1 MIEGKYNRL
10 TNLIRDLSLSFA
22 PSGFENEAADKIIS
36 FAEKYADDVFRADN
50 GSVIAKIAS
59 RSQRKEKKNPVVLI
73 SHMDEECFM
82 VKEIDDDGYIKI
94 SPLTLKNPK
103 VLAAKNVTLGSN
115 LRRVNGYFG
124 IKPVHLGGAVGFD
137 SLYIDIGSKNK
148 AESDSL
154 VQPGDYAVFRSD
166 FVKFG
171 NKNDYFK
178 GKALS
183 RSAGCSVLCNV
194 MQTLTDNDELSFDV
208 YFIFASRYELNC
220 SSAMPALRII
230 EKKYGIIPDHAVI
243 VSGINS
249 ETVGEL
255 FIPSMYGGSL
265 FDRNLNEKLNTCSA
279 AKTSLIFA
287 EKQNEAAA
295 DHGILGSGSGI
306 KCSALC
312 IPVKYMHT
320 PANVILRKD
329 VTNAIDLILNLL
341 LRIL

>member
-1 MIEGKYNRL
+1 MIERKYNGL
-10 TNLIRDLSLSFA
+10 SNLIRDLSLSFA

-50 GSVIAKIAS
+50 GSVIAKISS
-59 RSQRKEKKNPVVLI
+59 RNQKKEKKPPVVLI
-73 SHMDEECFM
+73 SHMDEEGFM

-103 VLAAKNVTLGSN
+103 VLAAKNVTLGSD

-124 IKPVHLGGAVGFD
+124 IKPVHLGGTIGFD
-137 SLYIDIGSKNK
+137 SLYIDIGAKNK
-148 AESDSL
+148 AEADSL
-154 VQPGDYAVFRSD
+154 VRPGDYAVFRSD
-166 FVKFG
+166 FVRFG
-171 NKNDYFK
+171 NKNDFFK

-230 EKKYGIIPDHAVI
+230 EKKYGIIPECAVI

-265 FDRNLNEKLNTCSA
+265 FDRNLNEKLNTCSN
-279 AKTSLIFA
+279 AKTSFIFA

-295 DHGILGSGSGI
+295 DHGILSSGIGI

-341 LRIL
+341 WKML